1 MYCDTTLCTLRH
13 NIVFILFFMLIL
25 LIKSFLVIF
34 VLVCL
39 VLYFSID
46 IINLTISEKTVS
58 LQCLIEI
65 PTGYENNRN

>member
-1 MYCDTTLCTLRH
+1 
-13 NIVFILFFMLIL
+13 MLIL

-46 IINLTISEKTVS
+46 IINLAISEKNS
-58 LQCLIEI
+58 IFAML
-65 PTGYENNRN
+65 NRNTNRL

>member
-13 NIVFILFFMLIL
+13 NIVFILFLMLIL

-46 IINLTISEKTVS
+46 IINLTISEKNS
-58 LQCLIEI
+58 IFAML
-65 PTGYENNRN
+65 NRNTNRL

>member
-13 NIVFILFFMLIL
+13 NIVFILFLMLIL

-46 IINLTISEKTVS
+46 IINLTISKKNS
-58 LQCLIEI
+58 IFAML
-65 PTGYENNRN
+65 NRNTNRL